1 MRSKIKGESDCRQRT
16 GLVKTASHSVTKN
29 ASKPLE
35 NHAKGE
41 KNDQNQQRILK
52 KIENFATVEDKD
64 VRVINQSV
72 LDHISMHLGKH
83 SCIPKD
89 SQLDDSSNIKLSRSM
104 ISSPKHFGIQQKP
117 RHFQKHQRVV
127 SALANDNSMFEK
139 FYDEKKFIEDNCLNE
154 TNLKENIKESY
165 LLDQNW
171 NHQSSN
177 QKNFTTISV
186 EFENQKENKG
196 ESLGKQDQI
205 QEIENNKEQIYR
217 TEANQQMNFDRNYFY
232 QNQNVRG
239 YFRREQYQEKENRK
253 YKDRELM
260 SIWQQ
265 QIVEKKM
272 KQEQNNL
279 KGKSNLQNQNA
290 SANDETR
297 FLIDYQGC
305 SSQNKIMVKRKNS
318 LSVQYEKDIAANTS
332 STTDNSNTTNNN
344 TTQTSLFIQKNKQD
358 DNAEKNNSQIILQ
371 NMNNID
377 KEKQIFPYQN
387 IFNLQRSQSL
397 EQKLNDDYDSKNETA
412 NFKPQDFENVKSDE
426 KNQNQKQQP
435 AQNMSQSI
443 IKYQKPYTSQSIS
456 PKIGQSYPKSRNTS
470 SHTAV
475 SNDKMNSNNDNS
487 LTQANNN
494 TFSNNNSF
502 VDEQHYQQQIIAQI
516 SRNCQKNLF
525 QLKNV
530 NKMNIS
536 NQPSNN
542 QSIICNNNNNES
554 SNLAIKNKI
563 KSNQN
568 QFNIISQH
576 RNSNSSE
583 VKGRI
588 RLSPI
593 SKCPQPT
600 QNLQNNQANQQY
612 NSFLNEL
619 QEFKINNAADSSNI
633 DVFTQNQKQ
642 SILTDDNSTEM
653 NSIDQKSQYLQ
664 NRQQSQQKKV
674 KKSEADCLRQN
685 NSMCCDNRVQN
696 GRKRINNSCN
706 KQYLVSEGNQQSS
719 NNTNEHYI
727 NSIYAYQARR
737 KSDDHLE
744 VLQISTKKFQQ
755 RGYIEVLPS
764 DLQQQ
769 YEGNKIQKTNTKN
782 ERDNKLNN
790 QKEQKQEH
798 QNQQM
803 NEGIRL
809 QHQNSSKVQKRDV
822 IYIIKI
828 TFFIIVFQ
836 YFIFLKESDKTIQS
850 KIRASTANTSF
861 QKRGVQEK
869 LPNQQKQIYLNQ
881 QKDQQEILPLGG
893 VFYNKE
899 DNIYTFYNGDSSHK
913 NLQNAEGLN
922 DSENRNE
929 EKLIEK
935 EEQKLIKE
943 NASSQDVTYHQQN
956 IQKQRKLYNK
966 TQSEKKTNEPSA
978 LQIKVLQNSSVNE
991 FLNDNQLKNFQSAQ
1005 ASLFT
1010 KQDPSNDFQKYNYFV
1025 DFDRSD
1031 SSANRKCNI
1040 KQQVLTQPSENEN
1053 INNNF
1058 NKSLFNKDS
1067 QRLQYAN
1074 SQNKQQFNSCCNSPF
1089 LDNKIHSFK
1098 QLDKIV
1104 NPFQFDGQL
1113 NQKQVDQQY
1122 QVSLI
1127 NNQQQINKINNT
1139 QSQQRNTRSISNHYQ
1154 QFYQNNITPQIQNQ
1168 LLKQNS
1174 IQINHQGNLYQDL
1187 KSQKSLWS
1195 DISQVENSFI
1205 KLADKTFCSN
1215 NQQYNNNVQNS
1226 NIQNSQL
1233 KQKFPRDVFTPNV
1246 SVMRKKLSQNNQ
1258 Q

>member
-1 MRSKIKGESDCRQRT
+1 MRSNIKEESDYRQRT
-16 GLVKTASHSVTKN
+16 GLVKNASHSVTKN
-29 ASKPLE
+29 SAKPLE
-35 NHAKGE
+35 NQAKGE
-41 KNDQNQQRILK
+41 KNDMVLK
-52 KIENFATVEDKD
+52 KIENFATVDDKD

-72 LDHISMHLGKH
+72 LNHISMHLSKH
-83 SCIPKD
+83 PYISKD
-89 SQLDDSSNIKLSRSM
+89 SQLDDSNIKLSRSM

-117 RHFQKHQRVV
+117 RYFQKNQRVV
-127 SALANDNSMFEK
+127 SALANDTSMFER
-139 FYDEKKFIEDNCLNE
+139 FYDERKLIEDNSLNE
-154 TNLKENIKESY
+154 SNLKENVQESC
-165 LLDQNW
+165 LLEQNW
-171 NHQSSN
+171 SSN

-186 EFENQKENKG
+186 DLESQKENKG
-196 ESLGKQDQI
+196 ESLGKQEQI
-205 QEIENNKEQIYR
+205 QEIECNKEQSYR
-217 TEANQQMNFDRNYFY
+217 TEANQQMNFDSNYFY
-232 QNQNVRG
+232 QNQNLRG

-253 YKDRELM
+253 YKDRELV

-279 KGKSNLQNQNA
+279 KGKSNYQNVSN
-290 SANDETR
+290 NDETR
-297 FLIDYQGC
+297 FLKDYQGS

-358 DNAEKNNSQIILQ
+358 DNADKNSQSILQ
-371 NMNNID
+371 NINSNNSNPE
-377 KEKQIFPYQN
+377 KEKQTFAYQN

-426 KNQNQKQQP
+426 KNQNQKQ
-435 AQNMSQSI
+435 ATLNMSQSNI
-443 IKYQKPYTSQSIS
+443 IYQKPYTSQSIS
-456 PKIGQSYPKSRNTS
+456 PKKGQSYPKSRNAS

-475 SNDKMNSNNDNS
+475 SNDKINSNNTNDSS
-487 LTQANNN
+487 LIYANNN

-502 VDEQHYQQQIIAQI
+502 VDEQQYQQQIIAQI
-516 SRNCQKNLF
+516 SRNCQKNIF
-525 QLKNV
+525 QAKNV
-530 NKMNIS
+530 NKVNIL
-536 NQPSNN
+536 NQPSNI
-542 QSIICNNNNNES
+542 QTIYCNSNNES
-554 SNLAIKNKI
+554 SNLAIKNKL

-568 QFNIISQH
+568 QMNMISQH

-583 VKGRI
+583 IKGRI

-593 SKCPQPT
+593 SKYSQPI
-600 QNLQNNQANQQY
+600 QNLQNNSANQQY

-619 QEFKINNAADSSNI
+619 QEFKINNGADSSNS

-642 SILTDDNSTEM
+642 SIITDDNSTEM
-653 NSIDQKSQYLQ
+653 NSIDQKSQYIQ

-674 KKSEADCLRQN
+674 KKSKADCLRQN

-706 KQYLVSEGNQQSS
+706 KQYLISEGNQQCS
-719 NNTNEHYI
+719 NTNEQYI
-727 NSIYAYQARR
+727 NSIYAYQSRR

-744 VLQISTKKFQQ
+744 VLQISAKKFQQ
-755 RGYIEVLPS
+755 PGIVEGFPS
-764 DLQQQ
+764 NLQQ
-769 YEGNKIQKTNTKN
+769 YEGNKIQKTNQKN
-782 ERDNKLNN
+782 ERGNKQMN
-790 QKEQKQEH
+790 QQDQKQEL
-798 QNQQM
+798 QNQQIK
-803 NEGIRL
+803 EGTRV
-809 QHQNSSKVQKRDV
+809 QHQNSSKAQKRD
-822 IYIIKI
+822 
-828 TFFIIVFQ
+828 
-836 YFIFLKESDKTIQS
+836 ENDKSVQS

-861 QKRGVQEK
+861 QKRGGQEK
-869 LPNQQKQIYLNQ
+869 MPNQQKQIYLNQ
-881 QKDQQEILPLGG
+881 QKGQQEILPLGG

-913 NLQNAEGLN
+913 NLQKAEGLN
-922 DSENRNE
+922 DPENINE
-929 EKLIEK
+929 EKNMIEK
-935 EEQKLIKE
+935 DEQKLIKE
-943 NASSQDVTYHQQN
+943 NASSQDVIYGQQN

-978 LQIKVLQNSSVNE
+978 LQIKALQNSSVNE

-1005 ASLFT
+1005 ASLLT
-1010 KQDPSNDFQKYNYFV
+1010 KQDPLNAFQKYNYFV

-1031 SSANRKCNI
+1031 SSDNKKYNI
-1040 KQQVLTQPSENEN
+1040 KQQVFTQPSDNEN

-1074 SQNKQQFNSCCNSPF
+1074 QQNKSQFNSCCNSPF
-1089 LDNKIHSFK
+1089 QDNKIHSFK

-1104 NPFQFDGQL
+1104 NPFQFDGLL
-1113 NQKQVDQQY
+1113 NQKEVDQQK
-1122 QVSLI
+1122 QAPLI
-1127 NNQQQINKINNT
+1127 NNQQQINRINNT

-1154 QFYQNNITPQIQNQ
+1154 QFYQNNMPPQIQNQ

-1174 IQINHQGNLYQDL
+1174 SQINHQGNLYQDL

-1205 KLADKTFCSN
+1205 KLADKTFSSN
-1215 NQQYNNNVQNS
+1215 NQQQNIPQNR
-1226 NIQNSQL
+1226 NIQNVQL
-1233 KQKFPRDVFTPNV
+1233 KQKFPRDIFTPNV

>member
-41 KNDQNQQRILK
+41 KNDRILK

-89 SQLDDSSNIKLSRSM
+89 SQLESM

-769 YEGNKIQKTNTKN
+769 
-782 ERDNKLNN
+782 
-790 QKEQKQEH
+790 
-798 QNQQM
+798 
-803 NEGIRL
+803 
-809 QHQNSSKVQKRDV
+809 
-822 IYIIKI
+822 
-828 TFFIIVFQ
+828 
-836 YFIFLKESDKTIQS
+836 ESDKTIQS

>member
-1 MRSKIKGESDCRQRT
+1 MRSKVKGESDYRQRT
-16 GLVKTASHSVTKN
+16 GLVKNASHSVTKN
-29 ASKPLE
+29 NAKPLE
-35 NHAKGE
+35 NQAKAE
-41 KNDQNQQRILK
+41 KNDRVLK

-72 LDHISMHLGKH
+72 LDHISMHLGKQP
-83 SCIPKD
+83 CISKD
-89 SQLDDSSNIKLSRSM
+89 SQLDDSNIKLSRSM
-104 ISSPKHFGIQQKP
+104 ISSPKHFGIQQKA
-117 RHFQKHQRVV
+117 RYFQKHQRVV
-127 SALANDNSMFEK
+127 SALANDTSSMFEK
-139 FYDEKKFIEDNCLNE
+139 FYDERKLIEDNAINE
-154 TNLKENIKESY
+154 TNLKENIKESC
-165 LLDQNW
+165 LLEKNW

-177 QKNFTTISV
+177 KKNFTTISIDL
-186 EFENQKENKG
+186 ESQKENKG

-205 QEIENNKEQIYR
+205 QEIECNKEQSYR
-217 TEANQQMNFDRNYFY
+217 TEANQQMNLDSNYFY

-253 YKDRELM
+253 YKDRELV

-265 QIVEKKM
+265 QIVEKKK

-279 KGKSNLQNQNA
+279 KGKSNLQNNE
-290 SANDETR
+290 ETR
-297 FLIDYQGC
+297 FLNDYQG
-305 SSQNKIMVKRKNS
+305 SNSQNKIMVKRKNS

-358 DNAEKNNSQIILQ
+358 DNAEKNSQNILQ
-371 NMNNID
+371 NINNNSSNGD
-377 KEKQIFPYQN
+377 KEKHTFAYQN

-397 EQKLNDDYDSKNETA
+397 EQRINDDYDSKNETA
-412 NFKPQDFENVKSDE
+412 NFKPQDFEKSDE
-426 KNQNQKQQP
+426 KNQNQKQQ
-435 AQNMSQSI
+435 AQNMSQSV

-456 PKIGQSYPKSRNTS
+456 PKTGQSYPKSRNAS

-475 SNDKMNSNNDNS
+475 SNDKINSNNTNESS
-487 LTQANNN
+487 LIYTNNN
-494 TFSNNNSF
+494 NFSNNNSF
-502 VDEQHYQQQIIAQI
+502 VDEQQYQQQIIAQI
-516 SRNCQKNLF
+516 SRNCQKNIF
-525 QLKNV
+525 QTKNA
-530 NKMNIS
+530 NKTNIL
-536 NQPSNN
+536 NQPPNIQTIYSSNN
-542 QSIICNNNNNES
+542 DNKNNES
-554 SNLAIKNKI
+554 STQAIKNKL

-568 QFNIISQH
+568 QINLISKH
-576 RNSNSSE
+576 RNSSSSE

-593 SKCPQPT
+593 SKCSQHI
-600 QNLQNNQANQQY
+600 QNQQSNQANQQY

-619 QEFKINNAADSSNI
+619 QEFKINNGADSSSS

-642 SILTDDNSTEM
+642 SIITDDNSTEM
-653 NSIDQKSQYLQ
+653 NSIDQKSQYIS
-664 NRQQSQQKKV
+664 NRQQSQQKKI

-685 NSMCCDNRVQN
+685 NSMCCDNRVQH

-706 KQYLVSEGNQQSS
+706 KQYLISEGNQQSS
-719 NNTNEHYI
+719 NTNEQYI

-744 VLQISTKKFQQ
+744 FLQISAKKFQQ
-755 RGYIEVLPS
+755 PGFIEGFPS
-764 DLQQQ
+764 DMQQQ
-769 YEGNKIQKTNTKN
+769 FECSKKIITKN
-782 ERDNKLNN
+782 EIINK
-790 QKEQKQEH
+790 QQDQRQEMRH
-798 QNQQM
+798 QQI
-803 NEGIRL
+803 NEGTRL
-809 QHQNSSKVQKRDV
+809 QHQYSSKGQKRDE
-822 IYIIKI
+822 I
-828 TFFIIVFQ
+828 
-836 YFIFLKESDKTIQS
+836 DKSVQS
-850 KIRASTANTSF
+850 KIRASTANTSL
-861 QKRGVQEK
+861 QKRGGQEK
-869 LPNQQKQIYLNQ
+869 IPNKQNQIYLNQ
-881 QKDQQEILPLGG
+881 SKGQQEILPLGG

-913 NLQNAEGLN
+913 NLQKAESQN
-922 DSENRNE
+922 NPENTNE
-929 EKLIEK
+929 EKQIEK
-935 EEQKLIKE
+935 EDQKLIKE

-978 LQIKVLQNSSVNE
+978 LQIKALQNSSVNE

-1005 ASLFT
+1005 SSLFT
-1010 KQDPSNDFQKYNYFV
+1010 KQEPSNDFQKYNYFV

-1031 SSANRKCNI
+1031 SSANRKYNI

-1053 INNNF
+1053 VNNNF

-1074 SQNKQQFNSCCNSPF
+1074 QLTKQQFNSCCNSPF
-1089 LDNKIHSFK
+1089 QDNKIQSFK

-1104 NPFQFDGQL
+1104 NPFQFDGL
-1113 NQKQVDQQY
+1113 PNQKQVDQQ
-1122 QVSLI
+1122 QQISLT
-1127 NNQQQINKINNT
+1127 NNQQQINRINNT

-1154 QFYQNNITPQIQNQ
+1154 QFYQNNIPSQVQNQ

-1174 IQINHQGNLYQDL
+1174 TQINNQGNLYQDL

-1215 NQQYNNNVQNS
+1215 NQQQNNIQNK
-1226 NIQNSQL
+1226 NIQNSQM